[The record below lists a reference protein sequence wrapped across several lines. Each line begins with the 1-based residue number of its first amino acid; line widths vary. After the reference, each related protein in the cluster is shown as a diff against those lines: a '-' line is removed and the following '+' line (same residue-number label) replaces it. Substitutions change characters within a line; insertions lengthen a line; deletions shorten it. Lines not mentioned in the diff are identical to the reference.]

1 MEGNEIGSYLK
12 KIHNH
17 LERGKNSDLKRY
29 GLTGTQ
35 LEALLYLRQKG
46 GKTGTLS
53 EMAQFFDVKH
63 TSILHVVKLLEK
75 KGLIARA
82 EKKPGSRLREIR
94 LTENGYMLT
103 EEMERIK
110 SEVDGIMLT
119 GMSCEERAVLQ
130 RLLAKLYRNLKEGD
144 WNGR

>member
-119 GMSCEERAVLQ
+119 GMSCGERAVLQ

>member
-29 GLTGTQ
+29 SLTGTQ

-46 GKTGTLS
+46 EKTGTLS

-94 LTENGYMLT
+94 LTESGHMLM

>member
-1 MEGNEIGSYLK
+1 MDENEIVRYLK

-17 LERGKNSDLKRY
+17 LERGKNRDLKRY

-35 LEALLYLRQKG
+35 LEALQYLCRKQERM
-46 GKTGTLS
+46 GTLS
-53 EMAQFFDVKH
+53 EMALFFDVKH

-94 LTENGYMLT
+94 LTESGLKLV

-110 SEVDGIMLT
+110 SRIDSIMFA
-119 GMSCEERAVLQ
+119 GMICEEREMLQ
-130 RLLAKLYRNLKEGD
+130 RLLEKLYQNLKEGD
-144 WNGR
+144 CNGR

>member
-12 KIHNH
+12 KIHYH

>member
-130 RLLAKLYRNLKEGD
+130 RLLAKLYRNLKEGE

>member
-1 MEGNEIGSYLK
+1 MAGNEIGSYLK